1 MVKNNINHISNINMI
16 NMIVFILFTLM
27 YVYQYYYILVV
38 LFRNRKKKIESKNIM
53 NKFAVVVSARNE
65 SDVIEEFIH
74 TVDLQDYPRDL
85 IDIYIIADNCTD
97 DTAEKARIAGAHVY
111 ERFDNK
117 KVGKGYALDFLF
129 KKLKDKGIKHDGYF
143 IFDADNLLSRN
154 YISEMNKVFNQ
165 NYKIVTSYRNS
176 KNYDSNWISAG
187 YSLWFLRE
195 SKYLNYARML
205 LNKSCAVSGTGFL
218 ISSDIVNKNDGWKYH
233 LLTEDIEFTID
244 SVING
249 EKIGYC
255 NSACFYDEQPTSFK
269 DSWNQRMRWSKGFY
283 QVFFKYGYDL
293 FVSIFKNK
301 DFSCYDMFM
310 TVAPMML
317 ISIGMI
323 LFNSFIFLYSLMVND
338 IQTSRL
344 TLQYVLSY
352 FLNTYI
358 MTCMLGLLTT
368 VTEWNNIQCKNYKKI
383 MYIFTFPIFMFT
395 YMPISICSIL
405 KKVEWK
411 PIKHSINKSI
421 EEIEIIS

>member
-1 MVKNNINHISNINMI
+1 MIKNNINNINTV
-16 NMIVFILFTLM
+16 VFILFTAM
-27 YVYQYYYILVV
+27 YIYQYYYIIVV
-38 LFRNRKKKIESKNIM
+38 LLKNKNVKSKGKNIM
-53 NKFAVVVSARNE
+53 NKFAVIVSARNE

-74 TVDLQDYPRDL
+74 TVDLQDYPSDL
-85 IDIYIIADNCTD
+85 IDVYVIADNCSD
-97 DTAEKARIAGAHVY
+97 DTAQKARIAGAHVY

-129 KKLKDKGIKHDGYF
+129 KILRSKKTKYDGYF

-154 YISEMNKVFNQ
+154 YISEMNKVFNRK
-165 NYKIVTSYRNS
+165 YKIVTSYRNS

-205 LNKSCAVSGTGFL
+205 LNNSCAVSGTGFL
-218 ISSDIVNKNDGWKYH
+218 ISSEIIYKNNGWKYH

-244 SVING
+244 SIING

-283 QVFFKYGYDL
+283 QVFFKYGYNL
-293 FVSIFKNK
+293 FKSIFKNR

-310 TVAPMML
+310 TISPMML
-317 ISIGMI
+317 ISIVMI
-323 LFNSFIFLYSLMVND
+323 LFNSSIFLYSLISND
-338 IQTSRL
+338 FQTSKL
-344 TLQYVLSY
+344 AIGYVLSY
-352 FLNTYI
+352 FLNTYL
-358 MTCMLGLLTT
+358 MMYLLGLLTT
-368 VTEWNNIQCKNYKKI
+368 ITEWNRIQCKGYKKI
-383 MYIFTFPIFMFT
+383 FYTFTFPIFMFT
-395 YMPISICSIL
+395 YMPISICSIF

-411 PIKHSINKSI
+411 QIKHSINKSI
-421 EEIEIIS
+421 EDMELIA

>member
-1 MVKNNINHISNINMI
+1 MIKNNINNINTV
-16 NMIVFILFTLM
+16 VFILFTAM
-27 YVYQYYYILVV
+27 YIYQYYYIIVV
-38 LFRNRKKKIESKNIM
+38 LLKNKNVKSKGKNIM
-53 NKFAVVVSARNE
+53 NKFAVIVSARNE

-74 TVDLQDYPRDL
+74 TVDLQDYPSDL
-85 IDIYIIADNCTD
+85 IDVYVIADNCSD
-97 DTAEKARIAGAHVY
+97 DTAQKARIAGAHVY

-129 KKLKDKGIKHDGYF
+129 KILRSKKTKYDGYF

-154 YISEMNKVFNQ
+154 YISEMNKVFNRK
-165 NYKIVTSYRNS
+165 YKIVTSYRNS

-205 LNKSCAVSGTGFL
+205 LNNSCAVSGTGFL
-218 ISSDIVNKNDGWKYH
+218 ISSEIIDKNNGWKYH

-244 SVING
+244 SIING

-283 QVFFKYGYDL
+283 QVFFKYGYNL
-293 FVSIFKNK
+293 FKSIFKNK

-310 TVAPMML
+310 TISPMML
-317 ISIGMI
+317 ISIVMI
-323 LFNSFIFLYSLMVND
+323 LFNSSIFLYSLISND
-338 IQTSRL
+338 FQTSKL
-344 TLQYVLSY
+344 AIGYVLSY
-352 FLNTYI
+352 FLNTYL
-358 MTCMLGLLTT
+358 MMYLLGLLTT
-368 VTEWNNIQCKNYKKI
+368 ITEWNRIQCKGYKKI
-383 MYIFTFPIFMFT
+383 FYTFTFPIFMFT

-411 PIKHSINKSI
+411 QIKHNINKSI
-421 EEIEIIS
+421 EDMELIA

>member
-1 MVKNNINHISNINMI
+1 MIKNNINNINTV
-16 NMIVFILFTLM
+16 VFILFTAM
-27 YVYQYYYILVV
+27 YIYQYYYIIVV
-38 LFRNRKKKIESKNIM
+38 LLKNKNVKSKGKNIM
-53 NKFAVVVSARNE
+53 NKFAVIVSARNE

-74 TVDLQDYPRDL
+74 TVDLQDYPSDL
-85 IDIYIIADNCTD
+85 IDVYVIADNCSD
-97 DTAEKARIAGAHVY
+97 DTAQKARIAGAHVY

-129 KKLKDKGIKHDGYF
+129 KILRSKKTKYDGYF

-154 YISEMNKVFNQ
+154 YISEMNKVFNRK
-165 NYKIVTSYRNS
+165 YKIVTSYRNS

-205 LNKSCAVSGTGFL
+205 LNNSCAVSGTGFL
-218 ISSDIVNKNDGWKYH
+218 ISSEIIDKNNGWKYH

-244 SVING
+244 SIING

-283 QVFFKYGYDL
+283 QVFFKYGYNL
-293 FVSIFKNK
+293 FKSIFKNK

-310 TVAPMML
+310 TISPMML
-317 ISIGMI
+317 ISIVMI
-323 LFNSFIFLYSLMVND
+323 LFNSSIFLYSLISND
-338 IQTSRL
+338 FQTSKL
-344 TLQYVLSY
+344 AIGYVLSY
-352 FLNTYI
+352 FLNTYL
-358 MTCMLGLLTT
+358 MMYLLGLLTT
-368 VTEWNNIQCKNYKKI
+368 ITEWNRIQCKGYKKI
-383 MYIFTFPIFMFT
+383 FYTFTFPIFMFT
-395 YMPISICSIL
+395 YMPISICSIF

-411 PIKHSINKSI
+411 QIKHNINKSI
-421 EEIEIIS
+421 EDMELIA

>member
-1 MVKNNINHISNINMI
+1 MIKNNINNINTV
-16 NMIVFILFTLM
+16 VFILFTAM
-27 YVYQYYYILVV
+27 YIYQYYYIIVV
-38 LFRNRKKKIESKNIM
+38 LLKNKNVKSKGKNIM
-53 NKFAVVVSARNE
+53 NKFAVIVSARNE

-74 TVDLQDYPRDL
+74 TVDLQDYPSDL
-85 IDIYIIADNCTD
+85 IDVYVIADNCSD
-97 DTAEKARIAGAHVY
+97 DTAQKARIAGAHVY

-129 KKLKDKGIKHDGYF
+129 KILRSKKTKYDGYF

-154 YISEMNKVFNQ
+154 YISEMNRVFNRE
-165 NYKIVTSYRNS
+165 YKIVTSYRNS

-205 LNKSCAVSGTGFL
+205 LNNSCAVSGTGFL
-218 ISSDIVNKNDGWKYH
+218 ISSEIIDKNNGWKYH

-244 SVING
+244 SIING

-283 QVFFKYGYDL
+283 QVFFKYGYNL
-293 FVSIFKNK
+293 FKSIFKNK

-310 TVAPMML
+310 TISPMML
-317 ISIGMI
+317 ISIVMI
-323 LFNSFIFLYSLMVND
+323 LFNSSIFLYSLISND
-338 IQTSRL
+338 FQTSKL
-344 TLQYVLSY
+344 AIGYVLSY
-352 FLNTYI
+352 FFNTYL
-358 MTCMLGLLTT
+358 MMYLLGLLTT
-368 VTEWNNIQCKNYKKI
+368 ITEWNRIQCKGYKKI
-383 MYIFTFPIFMFT
+383 FYTFTFPIFMFT
-395 YMPISICSIL
+395 YMPISICSIF

-411 PIKHSINKSI
+411 QIKHNINKSI
-421 EEIEIIS
+421 EDMELIA

>member
-1 MVKNNINHISNINMI
+1 
-16 NMIVFILFTLM
+16 
-27 YVYQYYYILVV
+27 
-38 LFRNRKKKIESKNIM
+38 M
-53 NKFAVVVSARNE
+53 NKFAVIVCARNE

-74 TVDLQDYPRDL
+74 TVQLQDYPSNL
-85 IDIYIIADNCTD
+85 IDVYVVADNCSD
-97 DTAEKARIAGAHVY
+97 DTAQKARIAGAHVY

-129 KKLKDKGIKHDGYF
+129 KILRSKKTKYDGYF

-154 YISEMNKVFNQ
+154 YISEMNKVFNRK
-165 NYKIVTSYRNS
+165 YKIVTSYRNS

-205 LNKSCAVSGTGFL
+205 LNNSCAVSGTGFL
-218 ISSDIVNKNDGWKYH
+218 ISSEIIDKNNGWKYH

-244 SVING
+244 SIING

-283 QVFFKYGYDL
+283 QVFFKYGYNL
-293 FVSIFKNK
+293 FKSIFKNK

-310 TVAPMML
+310 TISPMML
-317 ISIGMI
+317 ISIVMI
-323 LFNSFIFLYSLMVND
+323 LFNSSIFLYSLISND
-338 IQTSRL
+338 FQTSKL
-344 TLQYVLSY
+344 AIGYVLSY
-352 FLNTYI
+352 FLNTYL
-358 MTCMLGLLTT
+358 MMYLLGLLTT
-368 VTEWNNIQCKNYKKI
+368 ITEWNRIQCKGYKKI
-383 MYIFTFPIFMFT
+383 FYTFTFPIFMFT
-395 YMPISICSIL
+395 YMPISICSIF

-411 PIKHSINKSI
+411 QIKHNINKSI
-421 EEIEIIS
+421 EDMELIA

>member
-1 MVKNNINHISNINMI
+1 MIKNNINNINTV
-16 NMIVFILFTLM
+16 VFILFTAM
-27 YVYQYYYILVV
+27 YIYQYYYIIVV
-38 LFRNRKKKIESKNIM
+38 LLKNKNVKSKGKNIM
-53 NKFAVVVSARNE
+53 NKFAVIVSARNE

-74 TVDLQDYPRDL
+74 TVDLQDYPSDL
-85 IDIYIIADNCTD
+85 IDVYVIADNCSD
-97 DTAEKARIAGAHVY
+97 DTAQKARIAGAHVY

-129 KKLKDKGIKHDGYF
+129 KILRSKKTKYDGYF

-154 YISEMNKVFNQ
+154 YISEMNKVFNRK
-165 NYKIVTSYRNS
+165 YKIVTSYRNS

-205 LNKSCAVSGTGFL
+205 LNNSCAVSGTGFL
-218 ISSDIVNKNDGWKYH
+218 ISSEIIYKNNGWKYH

-244 SVING
+244 SIING

-283 QVFFKYGYDL
+283 QVFFKYGYNL
-293 FVSIFKNK
+293 FKSIFKNK

-310 TVAPMML
+310 TISPMML
-317 ISIGMI
+317 ISIVMI
-323 LFNSFIFLYSLMVND
+323 LFNSSIFLYSLISND
-338 IQTSRL
+338 FQTSKL
-344 TLQYVLSY
+344 AIGYVLSY
-352 FLNTYI
+352 FLNTYL
-358 MTCMLGLLTT
+358 MMYLLGLLTT
-368 VTEWNNIQCKNYKKI
+368 ITEWNRIQCKGYKKI
-383 MYIFTFPIFMFT
+383 FYTFTFPIFMFT
-395 YMPISICSIL
+395 YMPISICSIF

-411 PIKHSINKSI
+411 QIKHNINKSI
-421 EEIEIIS
+421 EDMELIA

>member
-1 MVKNNINHISNINMI
+1 MIKNNINNINNI
-16 NMIVFILFTLM
+16 NTVVFILFTAM
-27 YVYQYYYILVV
+27 YIYQYYYIIVV
-38 LFRNRKKKIESKNIM
+38 LLKNKNVKSKGKNIM
-53 NKFAVVVSARNE
+53 NKFAVIVSARNE

-74 TVDLQDYPRDL
+74 TVDLQDYPSDL
-85 IDIYIIADNCTD
+85 IDVYVIADNCSD
-97 DTAEKARIAGAHVY
+97 DTAQKARIAGAHVY

-129 KKLKDKGIKHDGYF
+129 KILRSKKTKYDGYF

-154 YISEMNKVFNQ
+154 YISEMNKVFNRK
-165 NYKIVTSYRNS
+165 YKIVTSYRNS

-205 LNKSCAVSGTGFL
+205 LNNSCAVSGTGFL
-218 ISSDIVNKNDGWKYH
+218 ISSEIIDKNNGWKYH

-244 SVING
+244 SIING

-283 QVFFKYGYDL
+283 QVFFKYGYNL
-293 FVSIFKNK
+293 FKSIFKNK

-310 TVAPMML
+310 TISPMML
-317 ISIGMI
+317 ISIVMI
-323 LFNSFIFLYSLMVND
+323 LFNSSIFLYSLISND
-338 IQTSRL
+338 FQTSKL
-344 TLQYVLSY
+344 AIGYVLSY
-352 FLNTYI
+352 FLNTYL
-358 MTCMLGLLTT
+358 MMYLLGLLTT
-368 VTEWNNIQCKNYKKI
+368 ITEWNRIQCKGYKKI
-383 MYIFTFPIFMFT
+383 CYTFTFPIFMFT
-395 YMPISICSIL
+395 YMPISICSIF

-411 PIKHSINKSI
+411 QIKHNINKSI
-421 EEIEIIS
+421 EDMELIA

>member
-1 MVKNNINHISNINMI
+1 MIKNNINNINNI
-16 NMIVFILFTLM
+16 NTVVFILFTAM
-27 YVYQYYYILVV
+27 YIYQYYYIIVV
-38 LFRNRKKKIESKNIM
+38 LLKNKNVKSKGKNIM
-53 NKFAVVVSARNE
+53 NKFAVIVSARNE

-74 TVDLQDYPRDL
+74 TVDLQDYPSDL
-85 IDIYIIADNCTD
+85 IDVYVIADNCSD
-97 DTAEKARIAGAHVY
+97 DTAQKARIAGAHVY

-129 KKLKDKGIKHDGYF
+129 KILRSKKTKYDGYF

-154 YISEMNKVFNQ
+154 YISEMNKVFNRK
-165 NYKIVTSYRNS
+165 YKIVTSYRNS

-205 LNKSCAVSGTGFL
+205 LNNSCAVSGTGFL
-218 ISSDIVNKNDGWKYH
+218 ISSEIIDKNNGWKYH

-244 SVING
+244 SIING

-283 QVFFKYGYDL
+283 QVFFKYGYNL
-293 FVSIFKNK
+293 FKSIFKNK

-310 TVAPMML
+310 TISPMML
-317 ISIGMI
+317 ISIVMI
-323 LFNSFIFLYSLMVND
+323 LFNSSIFLYSLISND
-338 IQTSRL
+338 FQTSKL
-344 TLQYVLSY
+344 AIGYVLSY
-352 FLNTYI
+352 FLNTYL
-358 MTCMLGLLTT
+358 MMYLLGLLTT
-368 VTEWNNIQCKNYKKI
+368 ITEWNRIQCKGYKKI
-383 MYIFTFPIFMFT
+383 FYTFTFPIFMFT
-395 YMPISICSIL
+395 YMPISICSIF

-411 PIKHSINKSI
+411 QIKHNINKSI
-421 EEIEIIS
+421 EDMELIA

>member
-1 MVKNNINHISNINMI
+1 MIKNNINNINNI
-16 NMIVFILFTLM
+16 NTVVFILFTAM
-27 YVYQYYYILVV
+27 YIYQYYYIIVV
-38 LFRNRKKKIESKNIM
+38 LLKNKNVKSKGKNIM
-53 NKFAVVVSARNE
+53 NKFAVIVSARNE

-74 TVDLQDYPRDL
+74 TVDLQDYPSDL
-85 IDIYIIADNCTD
+85 IDVYVIADNCSD
-97 DTAEKARIAGAHVY
+97 DTAQKARIAGAHVY

-129 KKLKDKGIKHDGYF
+129 KILRSKKTKYDGYF

-154 YISEMNKVFNQ
+154 YISEMNKVFNRK
-165 NYKIVTSYRNS
+165 YKIVTSYRNS

-205 LNKSCAVSGTGFL
+205 LNNSCAVSGTGFL
-218 ISSDIVNKNDGWKYH
+218 ISSEIIDKNNGWKYH

-244 SVING
+244 SIING

-283 QVFFKYGYDL
+283 QVFFKYGYNL
-293 FVSIFKNK
+293 FKSIFKNK

-310 TVAPMML
+310 TISPMML
-317 ISIGMI
+317 ISIVMI
-323 LFNSFIFLYSLMVND
+323 LFNSSIFLYSLISND
-338 IQTSRL
+338 FQTSKL
-344 TLQYVLSY
+344 AIGYVLSY
-352 FLNTYI
+352 FLNTYL
-358 MTCMLGLLTT
+358 MMYLLGLLTT
-368 VTEWNNIQCKNYKKI
+368 ITEWNRIQCKGYKKI
-383 MYIFTFPIFMFT
+383 FYTFTFPIFMFT
-395 YMPISICSIL
+395 YMPISICSIF

-411 PIKHSINKSI
+411 QIKHNINKSI
-421 EEIEIIS
+421 EDIELIA

>member
-1 MVKNNINHISNINMI
+1 MIKNNINNINTV
-16 NMIVFILFTLM
+16 VFILFTAM
-27 YVYQYYYILVV
+27 YIYQYYYIIVV
-38 LFRNRKKKIESKNIM
+38 LLKNKNVKSKGKNIM
-53 NKFAVVVSARNE
+53 NKFAVIVSARNE

-74 TVDLQDYPRDL
+74 TVDLQDYPSDL
-85 IDIYIIADNCTD
+85 IDVYVIADNCSD
-97 DTAEKARIAGAHVY
+97 DTAQKARIAGAHVY

-129 KKLKDKGIKHDGYF
+129 KILRSKKTKYDGYF

-154 YISEMNKVFNQ
+154 YISEMNKVFNRK
-165 NYKIVTSYRNS
+165 YKIVTSYRNS

-205 LNKSCAVSGTGFL
+205 LNNSCAVSGTGFL
-218 ISSDIVNKNDGWKYH
+218 ISSEIIDKNNGWKYH

-244 SVING
+244 SIING

-283 QVFFKYGYDL
+283 QVFFKYGYNL
-293 FVSIFKNK
+293 FKSIFKNK

-310 TVAPMML
+310 TISPMML
-317 ISIGMI
+317 ISIVMI
-323 LFNSFIFLYSLMVND
+323 LFNSSIFLYSLISND
-338 IQTSRL
+338 FQTSKL
-344 TLQYVLSY
+344 AIGYVLSY
-352 FLNTYI
+352 FLNTYL
-358 MTCMLGLLTT
+358 MMYLLGLLTT
-368 VTEWNNIQCKNYKKI
+368 ITEWNRIQCKGYKKI
-383 MYIFTFPIFMFT
+383 FYTFTFPIFMFT
-395 YMPISICSIL
+395 YMPISICSIF

-411 PIKHSINKSI
+411 QIKHSINKSI
-421 EEIEIIS
+421 EDMELIA

>member
-1 MVKNNINHISNINMI
+1 MIKNNINNINTV
-16 NMIVFILFTLM
+16 VFILFTAM
-27 YVYQYYYILVV
+27 YIYQYYYIIVV
-38 LFRNRKKKIESKNIM
+38 LLKNKNVKSKGKNIM
-53 NKFAVVVSARNE
+53 NKFAVIVSARNE

-74 TVDLQDYPRDL
+74 TVDLQDYPSDL
-85 IDIYIIADNCTD
+85 IDVYVIADNCSD
-97 DTAEKARIAGAHVY
+97 DTAQKARIAGAHVY

-129 KKLKDKGIKHDGYF
+129 KILRSKKTKYDGYF

-154 YISEMNKVFNQ
+154 YISEMNKVFNRK
-165 NYKIVTSYRNS
+165 YKIVTSYRNS

-205 LNKSCAVSGTGFL
+205 LNNSCAVSGTGFL
-218 ISSDIVNKNDGWKYH
+218 ISSEIIDKNNGWKYH

-244 SVING
+244 SIING

-283 QVFFKYGYDL
+283 QVFFKYGYNL
-293 FVSIFKNK
+293 FKSIFKNK

-310 TVAPMML
+310 TISPMML
-317 ISIGMI
+317 ISIVMI
-323 LFNSFIFLYSLMVND
+323 LFNSSIFLYSLISND
-338 IQTSRL
+338 FQTSKL
-344 TLQYVLSY
+344 AIGYVLSY
-352 FLNTYI
+352 FLNTYL
-358 MTCMLGLLTT
+358 MMYLLGLLTT
-368 VTEWNNIQCKNYKKI
+368 ITEWNRIQCKGYKKI
-383 MYIFTFPIFMFT
+383 CYTFTFPIFMFT
-395 YMPISICSIL
+395 YMPISICSIF

-411 PIKHSINKSI
+411 QIKHNINKSI
-421 EEIEIIS
+421 EDIELIA

>member
-1 MVKNNINHISNINMI
+1 MIKNNINNINTV
-16 NMIVFILFTLM
+16 VFILFTAM
-27 YVYQYYYILVV
+27 YIYQYYYIIVV
-38 LFRNRKKKIESKNIM
+38 LLKNKNVKSKGKNIM
-53 NKFAVVVSARNE
+53 NKFAVIVSARNE

-74 TVDLQDYPRDL
+74 TVDLQDYPSDL
-85 IDIYIIADNCTD
+85 IDVYVIADNCSD
-97 DTAEKARIAGAHVY
+97 DTAQKARIAGAHVY

-129 KKLKDKGIKHDGYF
+129 KILRSKKTKYDGYF

-154 YISEMNKVFNQ
+154 YISEMNKVFNRK
-165 NYKIVTSYRNS
+165 YKIVTSYRNS

-205 LNKSCAVSGTGFL
+205 LNNSCAVSGTGFL
-218 ISSDIVNKNDGWKYH
+218 ISSEIIYKNNGWKYH

-244 SVING
+244 SIING

-283 QVFFKYGYDL
+283 QVFFKYGYNL
-293 FVSIFKNK
+293 FKSIFKNK

-310 TVAPMML
+310 TISPMML
-317 ISIGMI
+317 ISIVMI
-323 LFNSFIFLYSLMVND
+323 LFNSSIFLYSLISND
-338 IQTSRL
+338 FQTSKL
-344 TLQYVLSY
+344 AIGYVLSY
-352 FLNTYI
+352 FLNTYL
-358 MTCMLGLLTT
+358 MMYLLGLLTT
-368 VTEWNNIQCKNYKKI
+368 ITEWNRIQCKGYKKI
-383 MYIFTFPIFMFT
+383 CYTFTFPIFMFT
-395 YMPISICSIL
+395 YMPISICSIF

-411 PIKHSINKSI
+411 QIKHNINKSI
-421 EEIEIIS
+421 EDIELIA